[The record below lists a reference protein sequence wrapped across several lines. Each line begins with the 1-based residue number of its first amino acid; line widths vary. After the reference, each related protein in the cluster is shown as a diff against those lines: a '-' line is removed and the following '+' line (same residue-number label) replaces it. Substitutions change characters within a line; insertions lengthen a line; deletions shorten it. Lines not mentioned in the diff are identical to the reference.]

1 VASVA
6 ADNTVR
12 VWKTSTGEPLK
23 YIVEVSGAPVSHIA
37 FSPNAEYLGL
47 LSGSRVSLL
56 DVSDGTI
63 VAEYDSGSAFTG
75 LTFSSTDQLYLGGED
90 GSLQLLSRNTDNTWN
105 IQQLWQGPDRIR
117 LLSASPRGDFLILVD
132 QNNLASQFMLAE
144 GRIGDSTLQL
154 PSEVQEVVF
163 DANAARAYFRSP
175 RWVHRASLS
184 TNGLI
189 WTDALFV
196 PRTLNG
202 AGIVRGDGTP
212 GSRASHRMYIPIAKN
227 SYVEIVELGFGGT
240 SSTGLFGNKDELL
253 KEWSDRIIASPL
265 EEF

>member
-1 VASVA
+1 M
-6 ADNTVR
+6 
-12 VWKTSTGEPLK
+12 
-23 YIVEVSGAPVSHIA
+23 
-37 FSPNAEYLGL
+37 LG
-47 LSGSRVSLL
+47 
-56 DVSDGTI
+56 
-63 VAEYDSGSAFTG
+63 
-75 LTFSSTDQLYLGGED
+75 
-90 GSLQLLSRNTDNTWN
+90 
-105 IQQLWQGPDRIR
+105 
-117 LLSASPRGDFLILVD
+117 
-132 QNNLASQFMLAE
+132 E

-163 DANAARAYFRSP
+163 DSNASRAYFRSQ

-189 WTDALFV
+189 WTDAVFI

-212 GSRASHRMYIPIAKN
+212 ESRAAHRMYLPVAKN
-227 SYVEIVELGFGGT
+227 AYVEIIELGFRGT

-265 EEF
+265 EAF